1 MTNNPII
8 MNGLLGN
15 VRTPFPIDGK
25 TAADAATM
33 NGVQQENYA
42 QELKDAAAQAAG
54 ATQAQQDAAAQQFYA
69 DQQAH
74 PEWFEGDVYLGGNPA
89 DHLAWRKSNPD
100 AARKL
105 AEKTLPTV
113 GLLAQGNIDLANRPI
128 VHNPD
133 GSYSTV
139 ASMSFQDDDG
149 TETLIPTVAED
160 GSGLLSDEDAIQQYR
175 NTGRFLGKF
184 SSPEAADNYAL
195 ALHDQQDAMYVQRA
209 AQQEKAAQ
217 TPQDTMQSF
226 AQGLLG
232 PYAADTPAQRAF
244 DAQLYDS
251 VVKPQMDAALLPY
264 REAQYAAN
272 DAAIRRA
279 HPDTVM
285 GAKRQLVDALSKAK
299 AAYDNAKAAGNE
311 QGMALAHQAAEQL
324 RSQAASIGFD
334 LGDYGGNSDTNAM
347 VQALANND
355 ARAYAAVID
364 NDMAP
369 EQYYQQLYNRAR
381 NSGMSRKESEGY
393 AQAHTEHYQAE
404 RNARMQSAFYT
415 YGIQNGAIT
424 PYGMQILTKWAAGE
438 DPQAFLGI
446 TAKAFG
452 LPIDNFKLGAQRQLA
467 SDQNGYTMQQID
479 AKSKASMAELMQKIA
494 GQFGLE
500 QLRHQFDIDTLD
512 HKFPMDMALA
522 SVRASRSGG
531 GDSSSK
537 SSSSSG
543 SGKEFDKGQREIL
556 NEVGNKFENVKS
568 LAAEIRAEGGN
579 NAPAELHQQ
588 LRDAVGDLT
597 DFVQSDDVSK
607 AFPPD
612 QREELGYYAYG
623 AQFYLG
629 KANGYEGDENNGE
642 GDLMKDACHQLANNV
657 PEDWLQKHMGYTR
670 EDFGDW
676 VES

>member
-1 MTNNPII
+1 MNNNPII
-8 MNGLLGN
+8 LNGLLGS
-15 VRTPFPIDGK
+15 VRQPFFAMDGK
-25 TAADAATM
+25 TAADVATM

-42 QELKDAAAQAAG
+42 QQNRDALAELTGMPLPMSQTDQQAQADPQTQDVPEAAGEAAATATARATGNPNAAAEAG
-54 ATQAQQDAAAQQFYA
+54 NAAVAATANATQAQDVQTAQN
-69 DQQAH
+69 
-74 PEWFEGDVYLGGNPA
+74 L
-89 DHLAWRKSNPD
+89 
-100 AARKL
+100 
-105 AEKTLPTV
+105 
-113 GLLAQGNIDLANRPI
+113 
-128 VHNPD
+128 
-133 GSYSTV
+133 
-139 ASMSFQDDDG
+139 
-149 TETLIPTVAED
+149 
-160 GSGLLSDEDAIQQYR
+160 
-175 NTGRFLGKF
+175 
-184 SSPEAADNYAL
+184 
-195 ALHDQQDAMYVQRA
+195 
-209 AQQEKAAQ
+209 
-217 TPQDTMQSF
+217 

-324 RSQAASIGFD
+324 RQQAAAIGFD
-334 LGDYGGNSDTNAM
+334 LGAYGGDSDTNAM

-446 TAKAFG
+446 TTKAFG
-452 LPIDNFKLGAQRQLA
+452 LPIDEYKLGNQRTLL
-467 SDQNGYTMQQID
+467 SDQNKYTMTQNEQKHGFNMQEIGLKGQIEAQIHALD
-479 AKSKASMAELMQKIA
+479 GQIKSALAKQ
-494 GQFGLE
+494 QFGYAQEL
-500 QLRHQFDIDTLD
+500 QRQR
-512 HKFPMDMALA
+512 LA
-522 SVRASRSGG
+522 AQAYLKSLGG
-531 GDSSSK
+531 GGGSSSSSK
-537 SSSSSG
+537 SGDGKPLSEAMQTKLLNARDLYEKEKG
-543 SGKEFDKGQREIL
+543 SLSNVQDTIDALDKIKGEI
-556 NEVGNKFENVKS
+556 S
-568 LAAEIRAEGGN
+568 DDDA
-579 NAPAELHQQ
+579 
-588 LRDAVGDLT
+588 RDAINAMEYALNARREAVSWNDHGESGGKQNFIDYYDAVANAGYPELVSDLSALY
-597 DFVQSDDVSK
+597 DRAK
-607 AFPPD
+607 
-612 QREELGYYAYG
+612 
-623 AQFYLG
+623 
-629 KANGYEGDENNGE
+629 NG
-642 GDLMKDACHQLANNV
+642 
-657 PEDWLQKHMGYTR
+657 
-670 EDFGDW
+670 
-676 VES
+676 

>member
-1 MTNNPII
+1 MNNNPII
-8 MNGLLGN
+8 LNGLLGS

-33 NGVQQENYA
+33 NGVQQENFA
-42 QELKDAAAQAAG
+42 QQNRDALAELTGVPLPAPQTDQQTQDVPEAAGEAAATATAQATGNPNAAAEAG
-54 ATQAQQDAAAQQFYA
+54 NAAVAATANATQAQDVQTAQN
-69 DQQAH
+69 
-74 PEWFEGDVYLGGNPA
+74 L
-89 DHLAWRKSNPD
+89 
-100 AARKL
+100 
-105 AEKTLPTV
+105 
-113 GLLAQGNIDLANRPI
+113 
-128 VHNPD
+128 
-133 GSYSTV
+133 
-139 ASMSFQDDDG
+139 
-149 TETLIPTVAED
+149 
-160 GSGLLSDEDAIQQYR
+160 
-175 NTGRFLGKF
+175 
-184 SSPEAADNYAL
+184 
-195 ALHDQQDAMYVQRA
+195 
-209 AQQEKAAQ
+209 
-217 TPQDTMQSF
+217 

-251 VVKPQMDAALLPY
+251 YVKPQMDAAFLPY

-334 LGDYGGNSDTNAM
+334 LGDYGGDSDTNAM

-393 AQAHTEHYQAE
+393 AQAHTEQYQAE

-446 TAKAFG
+446 TTKAFG
-452 LPIDNFKLGAQRQLA
+452 LPIDEYKLGNQRTLL
-467 SDQNGYTMQQID
+467 SDQNKYTMTQNEQKHGFNMQEIGLKGQIEAQIHALD
-479 AKSKASMAELMQKIA
+479 GQIKSALAKQ
-494 GQFGLE
+494 QFGYAQEL
-500 QLRHQFDIDTLD
+500 QRQR
-512 HKFPMDMALA
+512 LA
-522 SVRASRSGG
+522 AQAYLKSLGG
-531 GDSSSK
+531 GGGSSSSSK
-537 SSSSSG
+537 SGDGKPLSEAMQTKLLNARDLYEKEKG
-543 SGKEFDKGQREIL
+543 SLSNVQDTIDALDKIKGEI
-556 NEVGNKFENVKS
+556 S
-568 LAAEIRAEGGN
+568 DDDA
-579 NAPAELHQQ
+579 
-588 LRDAVGDLT
+588 RDAINAMEYALNARREAVSWNDHGESGGKQNFIDYYDAVANAGYPELVSDLSALY
-597 DFVQSDDVSK
+597 DRAK
-607 AFPPD
+607 
-612 QREELGYYAYG
+612 
-623 AQFYLG
+623 
-629 KANGYEGDENNGE
+629 NG
-642 GDLMKDACHQLANNV
+642 
-657 PEDWLQKHMGYTR
+657 
-670 EDFGDW
+670 
-676 VES
+676 

>member
-42 QELKDAAAQAAG
+42 QQNRDALAELTGMPLPMSQTDQQAQADPQTQDVPEAAGEAAATATARATGNPNAAAEAG
-54 ATQAQQDAAAQQFYA
+54 NAAVAATANATQAQDVQTAQN
-69 DQQAH
+69 
-74 PEWFEGDVYLGGNPA
+74 L
-89 DHLAWRKSNPD
+89 
-100 AARKL
+100 
-105 AEKTLPTV
+105 
-113 GLLAQGNIDLANRPI
+113 
-128 VHNPD
+128 
-133 GSYSTV
+133 
-139 ASMSFQDDDG
+139 
-149 TETLIPTVAED
+149 
-160 GSGLLSDEDAIQQYR
+160 
-175 NTGRFLGKF
+175 
-184 SSPEAADNYAL
+184 
-195 ALHDQQDAMYVQRA
+195 
-209 AQQEKAAQ
+209 
-217 TPQDTMQSF
+217 

-251 VVKPQMDAALLPY
+251 YVKPQMDAALLPY

-334 LGDYGGNSDTNAM
+334 LGDYGGDSDTNAM

-446 TAKAFG
+446 TTKAFG
-452 LPIDNFKLGAQRQLA
+452 LPIDEYKLGNQRTLL
-467 SDQNGYTMQQID
+467 SDQNKYTMTQNEQKHGFNMQEIGLKGQIEAQIHALD
-479 AKSKASMAELMQKIA
+479 GQIKSALAKQ
-494 GQFGLE
+494 QFGYAQEL
-500 QLRHQFDIDTLD
+500 QRQR
-512 HKFPMDMALA
+512 LA
-522 SVRASRSGG
+522 AQAYLKSLGG
-531 GDSSSK
+531 GGGSSSSSK
-537 SSSSSG
+537 SGDGKPLSEAMQTKLLNARDLYEKEKG
-543 SGKEFDKGQREIL
+543 SLSNVQDTIDALDKIKGEI
-556 NEVGNKFENVKS
+556 S
-568 LAAEIRAEGGN
+568 DDDA
-579 NAPAELHQQ
+579 
-588 LRDAVGDLT
+588 RDAINAMEYALNARREAVSWNDHGESGGKQNFIDYYDAVANAGYPELVSDLSALY
-597 DFVQSDDVSK
+597 DRAK
-607 AFPPD
+607 
-612 QREELGYYAYG
+612 
-623 AQFYLG
+623 
-629 KANGYEGDENNGE
+629 NG
-642 GDLMKDACHQLANNV
+642 
-657 PEDWLQKHMGYTR
+657 
-670 EDFGDW
+670 
-676 VES
+676 

>member
-1 MTNNPII
+1 MNNNPII
-8 MNGLLGN
+8 LNGLLGS
-15 VRTPFPIDGK
+15 VRQPFFAMDGK

-33 NGVQQENYA
+33 NGVQQENFA
-42 QELKDAAAQAAG
+42 QQNRDAIAELTGVPLPASQTDQQTQDVPEAAGEAAATATAQATGNPNAAAEAGNAAAAATANAAQA
-54 ATQAQQDAAAQQFYA
+54 QDAQTAQN
-69 DQQAH
+69 
-74 PEWFEGDVYLGGNPA
+74 L
-89 DHLAWRKSNPD
+89 
-100 AARKL
+100 
-105 AEKTLPTV
+105 
-113 GLLAQGNIDLANRPI
+113 
-128 VHNPD
+128 
-133 GSYSTV
+133 
-139 ASMSFQDDDG
+139 
-149 TETLIPTVAED
+149 
-160 GSGLLSDEDAIQQYR
+160 
-175 NTGRFLGKF
+175 
-184 SSPEAADNYAL
+184 
-195 ALHDQQDAMYVQRA
+195 
-209 AQQEKAAQ
+209 
-217 TPQDTMQSF
+217 

-251 VVKPQMDAALLPY
+251 YVKPQMDAALLPY

-299 AAYDNAKAAGNE
+299 AAYDDAKAAGNE

-334 LGDYGGNSDTNAM
+334 LGDYGGDSDTNAM

-415 YGIQNGAIT
+415 YGIKNGAIT

-438 DPQAFLGI
+438 DPQAFLNI
-446 TAKAFG
+446 TTKAFG
-452 LPIDNFKLGAQRQLA
+452 LPIDNFKLWAQRQLA

-522 SVRASRSGG
+522 SVRASSSGG

-642 GDLMKDACHQLANNV
+642 GNLMKDTCHQLANNV

>member
-1 MTNNPII
+1 MNNNPII
-8 MNGLLGN
+8 LNGLLGS
-15 VRTPFPIDGK
+15 VRQPFPIDGK

-74 PEWFEGDVYLGGNPA
+74 PEWFEGDTYLGGNPA

-175 NTGRFLGKF
+175 NTGHFLGKF

-195 ALHDQQDAMYVQRA
+195 ALHDQQNAMYGQQA
-209 AQQEKAAQ
+209 AEQEKTAQ
-217 TPQDTMQSF
+217 APQDTSQSF

-232 PYAADTPAQRAF
+232 PYAADTPTKRAF

-251 VVKPQMDAALLPY
+251 VVQPQMDAALLPY

-334 LGDYGGNSDTNAM
+334 LGDYGGDSDTNAM

-364 NDMAP
+364 NDMTP

-446 TAKAFG
+446 TTKAFG
-452 LPIDNFKLGAQRQLA
+452 LPIDEYKLGNQRTLLA
-467 SDQNGYTMQQID
+467 DQNKNTMEQN
-479 AKSKASMAELMQKIA
+479 LQKHGFA
-494 GQFGLE
+494 MDENAQNA
-500 QLRHQFDIDTLD
+500 QLRAYLDQFKYAHDDELEDRKYGHTR
-512 HKFPMDMALA
+512 ALKA
-522 SVRASRSGG
+522 EFGNGNGGGGSRSGG
-531 GDSSSK
+531 SNSD
-537 SSSSSG
+537 SG
-543 SGKEFDKGQREIL
+543 SGKVTYKDKEWANKLLTKKDLAYQSMGTTYNPGTTFTDPDDHHVEEYRQALWDFLESGTPDEEDRATAQREL
-556 NEVGNKFENVKS
+556 DRLSNYFNAVQTAYQATVK
-568 LAAEIRAEGGN
+568 E
-579 NAPAELHQQ
+579 
-588 LRDAVGDLT
+588 
-597 DFVQSDDVSK
+597 
-607 AFPPD
+607 
-612 QREELGYYAYG
+612 
-623 AQFYLG
+623 
-629 KANGYEGDENNGE
+629 
-642 GDLMKDACHQLANNV
+642 
-657 PEDWLQKHMGYTR
+657 
-670 EDFGDW
+670 
-676 VES
+676 

>member
-1 MTNNPII
+1 MNNNPII
-8 MNGLLGN
+8 LNGLLGS
-15 VRTPFPIDGK
+15 VRQPFFAMDGK
-25 TAADAATM
+25 TAADVATM

-42 QELKDAAAQAAG
+42 QKNRDALAELTCMPLPMSQTDQQAQADPQTQDVPEAAGEAAATATARATGNPNAAAEAG
-54 ATQAQQDAAAQQFYA
+54 NAAVAATANATQAQDVQTAQN
-69 DQQAH
+69 
-74 PEWFEGDVYLGGNPA
+74 L
-89 DHLAWRKSNPD
+89 
-100 AARKL
+100 
-105 AEKTLPTV
+105 
-113 GLLAQGNIDLANRPI
+113 
-128 VHNPD
+128 
-133 GSYSTV
+133 
-139 ASMSFQDDDG
+139 
-149 TETLIPTVAED
+149 
-160 GSGLLSDEDAIQQYR
+160 
-175 NTGRFLGKF
+175 
-184 SSPEAADNYAL
+184 
-195 ALHDQQDAMYVQRA
+195 
-209 AQQEKAAQ
+209 
-217 TPQDTMQSF
+217 

-251 VVKPQMDAALLPY
+251 YVKPQMDAALLPY

-334 LGDYGGNSDTNAM
+334 LGDYGGDSDTNAM

-446 TAKAFG
+446 TTKAFG
-452 LPIDNFKLGAQRQLA
+452 LPIDEYKLGNQRTLL
-467 SDQNGYTMQQID
+467 SDQNKYTMTQNEQKHGFNMQEIGLKGQIEAQIHALD
-479 AKSKASMAELMQKIA
+479 GQIKSALAKQ
-494 GQFGLE
+494 QFGYAQEL
-500 QLRHQFDIDTLD
+500 QRQR
-512 HKFPMDMALA
+512 LA
-522 SVRASRSGG
+522 AQAYLKSLGG
-531 GDSSSK
+531 GGGSSSSSK
-537 SSSSSG
+537 SGDGKPLSEAMQTKLLNARDLYEKEKG
-543 SGKEFDKGQREIL
+543 SLSNVQDTIDALDKIKGEI
-556 NEVGNKFENVKS
+556 S
-568 LAAEIRAEGGN
+568 DDDA
-579 NAPAELHQQ
+579 
-588 LRDAVGDLT
+588 RDAINAMEYALNARREAVSWNDHGESGGKQNFIDYYDAVANAGYPELVSDLSALY
-597 DFVQSDDVSK
+597 DRAK
-607 AFPPD
+607 
-612 QREELGYYAYG
+612 
-623 AQFYLG
+623 
-629 KANGYEGDENNGE
+629 NG
-642 GDLMKDACHQLANNV
+642 
-657 PEDWLQKHMGYTR
+657 
-670 EDFGDW
+670 
-676 VES
+676 

>member
-1 MTNNPII
+1 MNNNPII
-8 MNGLLGN
+8 LNGLLGS
-15 VRTPFPIDGK
+15 VRQPFFAMDGK
-25 TAADAATM
+25 TAADVATM
-33 NGVQQENYA
+33 NGVQKENYA
-42 QELKDAAAQAAG
+42 QQNRDALAELTGMPLPMSQTDQQAQADPQTQDVPEAAGEAAATATARATGNPNAAAEAG
-54 ATQAQQDAAAQQFYA
+54 NAAVAATANATQAQDVQTAQN
-69 DQQAH
+69 
-74 PEWFEGDVYLGGNPA
+74 L
-89 DHLAWRKSNPD
+89 
-100 AARKL
+100 
-105 AEKTLPTV
+105 
-113 GLLAQGNIDLANRPI
+113 
-128 VHNPD
+128 
-133 GSYSTV
+133 
-139 ASMSFQDDDG
+139 
-149 TETLIPTVAED
+149 
-160 GSGLLSDEDAIQQYR
+160 
-175 NTGRFLGKF
+175 
-184 SSPEAADNYAL
+184 
-195 ALHDQQDAMYVQRA
+195 
-209 AQQEKAAQ
+209 
-217 TPQDTMQSF
+217 

-334 LGDYGGNSDTNAM
+334 LGDYGGDSDTNAM

-446 TAKAFG
+446 TTKAFG
-452 LPIDNFKLGAQRQLA
+452 LPIDEYKLGNQRTLL
-467 SDQNGYTMQQID
+467 SDQNKYTMTQNEQKHGFNMQEIGLKGQIEAQIHALD
-479 AKSKASMAELMQKIA
+479 GQIKSALAKQ
-494 GQFGLE
+494 QFGYAQEL
-500 QLRHQFDIDTLD
+500 QRQR
-512 HKFPMDMALA
+512 LA
-522 SVRASRSGG
+522 AQAYLKSLGG
-531 GDSSSK
+531 GGGSSSSSK
-537 SSSSSG
+537 SGDGKPLSEAMQTKLLNARDLYEKEKG
-543 SGKEFDKGQREIL
+543 SLSNVQDTIDALDKIKGEI
-556 NEVGNKFENVKS
+556 S
-568 LAAEIRAEGGN
+568 DDDA
-579 NAPAELHQQ
+579 
-588 LRDAVGDLT
+588 RDAINAMEYALNARREAVSWNDHGESGGKQNFIDYYDAVANAGYPELVSDLSALY
-597 DFVQSDDVSK
+597 DRAK
-607 AFPPD
+607 
-612 QREELGYYAYG
+612 
-623 AQFYLG
+623 
-629 KANGYEGDENNGE
+629 NG
-642 GDLMKDACHQLANNV
+642 
-657 PEDWLQKHMGYTR
+657 
-670 EDFGDW
+670 
-676 VES
+676 

>member
-1 MTNNPII
+1 MNNNPII
-8 MNGLLGN
+8 LNGLLGN

-74 PEWFEGDVYLGGNPA
+74 PEWFEGDAYLGGNPA

-195 ALHDQQDAMYVQRA
+195 ALHDQQDAMYGQRA

-334 LGDYGGNSDTNAM
+334 LGDYGGDSDTNAM

-355 ARAYAAVID
+355 ARAYAAIID

-446 TAKAFG
+446 TTKAFG
-452 LPIDNFKLGAQRQLA
+452 LPIDEYKLGNQRTLL
-467 SDQNGYTMQQID
+467 SDQNKNKMEQNAQMHGFNMD
-479 AKSKASMAELMQKIA
+479 ELEKKIA
-494 GQFGLE
+494 GELARTNLEGQWKFKTTDLNGKYGLAAAE
-500 QLRHQFDIDTLD
+500 IRG
-512 HKFPMDMALA
+512 AN
-522 SVRASRSGG
+522 RGG
-531 GDSSSK
+531 G
-537 SSSSSG
+537 SSSSG
-543 SGKEFDKGQREIL
+543 GGSSSSGKLSAGQNEIVNKATNLL
-556 NEVGNKFENVKS
+556 NDVKTGNADPS
-568 LAAEIRAEGGN
+568 
-579 NAPAELHQQ
+579 ELHDYVYSDEVREKLSPDDLDS
-588 LRDAVGDLT
+588 LRSLD
-597 DFVQSDDVSK
+597 
-607 AFPPD
+607 
-612 QREELGYYAYG
+612 YA
-623 AQFYLG
+623 AQFYFYKNHG
-629 KANGYEGDENNGE
+629 YDGGDSDSSDRAMYNVCAHIANDTSPEWRDTFLPDYNFDAWVGVKPIGE
-642 GDLMKDACHQLANNV
+642 
-657 PEDWLQKHMGYTR
+657 
-670 EDFGDW
+670 
-676 VES
+676 

>member
-1 MTNNPII
+1 MDNNVVFSRQIYKTQGQPAFT
-8 MNGLLGN
+8 NGLLGN
-15 VRTPFPIDGK
+15 VYGGVPIGIPTNGK
-25 TAADAATM
+25 EWVDTNFLQNVANQQGANAAQPNILQPQDAYFQM
-33 NGVQQENYA
+33 NSVSPQENFQGESA
-42 QELKDAAAQAAG
+42 QELRIADGSQPATQATSTDQSSQPSASDVAGAVTQEAVTRATNNPQAGAIAGTVATAAASNVGADAQGTQAAQAA
-54 ATQAQQDAAAQQFYA
+54 QAQ
-69 DQQAH
+69 
-74 PEWFEGDVYLGGNPA
+74 PNL
-89 DHLAWRKSNPD
+89 
-100 AARKL
+100 
-105 AEKTLPTV
+105 
-113 GLLAQGNIDLANRPI
+113 
-128 VHNPD
+128 
-133 GSYSTV
+133 
-139 ASMSFQDDDG
+139 
-149 TETLIPTVAED
+149 
-160 GSGLLSDEDAIQQYR
+160 
-175 NTGRFLGKF
+175 
-184 SSPEAADNYAL
+184 
-195 ALHDQQDAMYVQRA
+195 
-209 AQQEKAAQ
+209 
-217 TPQDTMQSF
+217 

-232 PYAADTPAQRAF
+232 AYADTPAARYF
-244 DAQLYDS
+244 DQQLASDYQKQLDT
-251 VVKPQMDAALLPY
+251 ATLPY
-264 REAQYAAN
+264 RLAQYDAN

-285 GAKRQLVDALSKAK
+285 GIQRQLIQGLEAAK
-299 AAYDNAKAAGNE
+299 AQYDQSKAAGDE
-311 QGMALAHQAAEQL
+311 KGMALSHQAAEQL
-324 RSQAASIGFD
+324 RAQAQAIGFD
-334 LGDYGGNSDTNAM
+334 LGDYGGNEDTNAM
-347 VQALANND
+347 AQALANND

-364 NDMAP
+364 NDMTP

-381 NSGMSRKESEGY
+381 NSGMGRKESEGY
-393 AQAHTEHYQAE
+393 AQAHTEQYQAE

-446 TAKAFG
+446 TTKAFG

-642 GDLMKDACHQLANNV
+642 GNLMKDACHQLANNV

>member
-33 NGVQQENYA
+33 NGVQQENFA
-42 QELKDAAAQAAG
+42 QQNRDALAELTGVPLPAPQADPQTQDVPEAAGEAAATATARATGNPNAAAEAG
-54 ATQAQQDAAAQQFYA
+54 NAAVAATANATQAQDVQTAQN
-69 DQQAH
+69 
-74 PEWFEGDVYLGGNPA
+74 L
-89 DHLAWRKSNPD
+89 
-100 AARKL
+100 
-105 AEKTLPTV
+105 
-113 GLLAQGNIDLANRPI
+113 
-128 VHNPD
+128 
-133 GSYSTV
+133 
-139 ASMSFQDDDG
+139 
-149 TETLIPTVAED
+149 
-160 GSGLLSDEDAIQQYR
+160 
-175 NTGRFLGKF
+175 
-184 SSPEAADNYAL
+184 
-195 ALHDQQDAMYVQRA
+195 
-209 AQQEKAAQ
+209 
-217 TPQDTMQSF
+217 

-251 VVKPQMDAALLPY
+251 YVKPQMDAAFLPY

-334 LGDYGGNSDTNAM
+334 LGDYGGDSDTNAM

-446 TAKAFG
+446 TTKAFG
-452 LPIDNFKLGAQRQLA
+452 LPIDEYKLGNQRTLLSDRNKYTMTQNEQKHGFNMQEIGLKGQIEAQIHALDGQIKSALAKQQFGYAQELQRQRLA
-467 SDQNGYTMQQID
+467 AQAYL
-479 AKSKASMAELMQKIA
+479 KSL
-494 GQFGLE
+494 
-500 QLRHQFDIDTLD
+500 
-512 HKFPMDMALA
+512 
-522 SVRASRSGG
+522 GG
-531 GDSSSK
+531 GGGSSSSSK
-537 SSSSSG
+537 SGDGKPLSEAMQTKLLNARDLYEKEKG
-543 SGKEFDKGQREIL
+543 SLSNVQDTIDALDKIKGEI
-556 NEVGNKFENVKS
+556 S
-568 LAAEIRAEGGN
+568 DDDA
-579 NAPAELHQQ
+579 
-588 LRDAVGDLT
+588 RDAINAMEYALNARREAVSWNDHGESGGKQNFIDYYDAVANAGYPELVSDLSALY
-597 DFVQSDDVSK
+597 DRAK
-607 AFPPD
+607 
-612 QREELGYYAYG
+612 
-623 AQFYLG
+623 
-629 KANGYEGDENNGE
+629 NG
-642 GDLMKDACHQLANNV
+642 
-657 PEDWLQKHMGYTR
+657 
-670 EDFGDW
+670 
-676 VES
+676 